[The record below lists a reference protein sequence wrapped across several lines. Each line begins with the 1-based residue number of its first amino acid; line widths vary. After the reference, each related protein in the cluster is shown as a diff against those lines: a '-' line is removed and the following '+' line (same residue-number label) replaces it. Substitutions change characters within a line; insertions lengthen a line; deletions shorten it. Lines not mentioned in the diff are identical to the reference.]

1 MPDFQSAPPEYD
13 PAWARRFVESVE
25 AFQAEQNQ
33 PAQVGY
39 AVDNVTE
46 TRTFDADTVT
56 LPELADVVGTLIED
70 LKAVGKLG

>member
-1 MPDFQSAPPEYD
+1 MPDFPSAPPEYD
-13 PAWARRFVESVE
+13 PAWASRLVDSLE

-39 AVDNVTE
+39 AVDNVTQ
-46 TRTFDADTVT
+46 TRTFDADTVS